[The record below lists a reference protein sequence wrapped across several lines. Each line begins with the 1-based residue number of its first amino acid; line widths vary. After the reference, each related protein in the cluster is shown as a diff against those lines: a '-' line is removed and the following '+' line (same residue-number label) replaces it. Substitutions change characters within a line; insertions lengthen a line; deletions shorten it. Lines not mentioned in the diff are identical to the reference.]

1 MTIVNPITTS
11 TLVPQAQPTPTQTSE
26 ERQIDLRPEQIIRAT
41 VVEGG
46 LDKTLLEMN
55 HQHFRAQSEVELQA
69 GQKLTLQ
76 VLQTH
81 PRLEFRVLNN
91 PLDGK
96 LSQLLPLLTRSYDW
110 AQLLKTMQQQSQPGQ
125 LPSAMTQVFSQL
137 QALLQPLG
145 GSQENLQGEIS
156 RLAAQ
161 LQQLF
166 ESPGFVINSPSSAQ
180 SVSGSLPAAVS
191 LLPAEQLNALAA
203 QIVQGLQAQ
212 LDQGS
217 KGSSQSVPQQAQV
230 ALRELTE
237 SLPPHFEAF
246 SRLPLS
252 QQSTLLTLLDSVRQQ
267 PNLPSPLADDLKLLA
282 EQLILS
288 RQDSVMQGGQNVT
301 ESTAAKPSQVTFS
314 QQPSLPTSAESA
326 APPAAPTQA
335 APSQAAPSQATPSQ
349 ATPTPAAPSQAAST
363 PAAPTPAAPTPAAPT
378 PAAPSPAAPT
388 QAAPTQAAPTQAATI
403 GVGSLQDLQ
412 QQSSALQVPATA
424 TPPPA
429 EVVEGISQLLSQVRQ
444 LQEEKGGL
452 TSDLT
457 GRLEG
462 LLDKLQ
468 QLSQPAEASYAALPE
483 LAAIATQ
490 LSQITQQAGIHPE
503 GGQLGFLSQFFGF
516 HLETELLNGKKKDA
530 LASLKLGLLSLRNE
544 LGEQAKEPLHRLEIL
559 QMCKSKLHEQQVQFL
574 PLPFNEL
581 EEGYVL
587 VEKQREQDAEDGA
600 EAPLQLSLSLRLS
613 ALGNLRIDML
623 YEKHGLHLRVACED
637 QEKMRYLQDF
647 REELE
652 QAIETVPLQGVS
664 FAADAQAPARQ
675 LLKRLL
681 PEAAGMLDA
690 RI

>member
-1 MTIVNPITTS
+1 M
-11 TLVPQAQPTPTQTSE
+11 
-26 ERQIDLRPEQIIRAT
+26 
-41 VVEGG
+41 
-46 LDKTLLEMN
+46 
-55 HQHFRAQSEVELQA
+55 
-69 GQKLTLQ
+69 
-76 VLQTH
+76 
-81 PRLEFRVLNN
+81 
-91 PLDGK
+91 
-96 LSQLLPLLTRSYDW
+96 
-110 AQLLKTMQQQSQPGQ
+110 
-125 LPSAMTQVFSQL
+125 
-137 QALLQPLG
+137 
-145 GSQENLQGEIS
+145 
-156 RLAAQ
+156 
-161 LQQLF
+161 
-166 ESPGFVINSPSSAQ
+166 
-180 SVSGSLPAAVS
+180 
-191 LLPAEQLNALAA
+191 
-203 QIVQGLQAQ
+203 
-212 LDQGS
+212 
-217 KGSSQSVPQQAQV
+217 
-230 ALRELTE
+230 
-237 SLPPHFEAF
+237 
-246 SRLPLS
+246 
-252 QQSTLLTLLDSVRQQ
+252 
-267 PNLPSPLADDLKLLA
+267 
-282 EQLILS
+282 
-288 RQDSVMQGGQNVT
+288 
-301 ESTAAKPSQVTFS
+301 
-314 QQPSLPTSAESA
+314 
-326 APPAAPTQA
+326 
-335 APSQAAPSQATPSQ
+335 
-349 ATPTPAAPSQAAST
+349 
-363 PAAPTPAAPTPAAPT
+363 
-378 PAAPSPAAPT
+378 
-388 QAAPTQAAPTQAATI
+388 
-403 GVGSLQDLQ
+403 GSLQDLQ

>member
-335 APSQAAPSQATPSQ
+335 A
-349 ATPTPAAPSQAAST
+349 ST

>member
-349 ATPTPAAPSQAAST
+349 ATPSQAAPTQAAPS

-378 PAAPSPAAPT
+378 PAAP
-388 QAAPTQAAPTQAATI
+388 TQAATI
-403 GVGSLQDLQ
+403 GMGSLQDLQ